1 MGMEDYNSMDEDMFW
16 MEVQEL
22 THLFSELVIKYGMED
37 RVISAF
43 VIGLLEEISEDQS
56 NMKTFFHYNM
66 QNESELDVIKDFM
79 TSSYTPPEDK
89 GPDID
94 DLLDGL
100 GISLN

>member
-1 MGMEDYNSMDEDMFW
+1 MDDYRDMGEDMFW
-16 MEVQEL
+16 MEMQEL
-22 THLFSELVIKYGMED
+22 AHLFSELVIKYGMED

-43 VIGLLEEISEDQS
+43 VVGLLEEINEDQS

-66 QNESELDVIKDFM
+66 QNESELEVIKDFM
-79 TSSYTPPEDK
+79 TSSYTPPDEG